1 MLLPEQVKKKNA
13 WVGDEKLALKWSWVD
28 WYCLSKILN
37 SLSRIHFN
45 WFNRITFKF
54 ILLTLLFNTPDSS
67 VINLFP
73 PNSRILSF
81 FVTLEYFVWY
91 IIYFVWYIIL
101 CQIYYLSLVNTI
113 TLFDISFYAKCI
125 SFRYVKNRPV
135 VLCMPKHYNTLFKCV
150 TQLSWN

>member
-45 WFNRITFKF
+45 WFNRITFKL

-81 FVTLEYFVWY
+81 FCHSWIVLLCLIYHSMPNLLFVTCEYHYFVWY
-91 IIYFVWYIIL
+91 IFL
-101 CQIYYLSLVNTI
+101 CQMYQFSLCKKQACGA
-113 TLFDISFYAKCI
+113 LHA
-125 SFRYVKNRPV
+125 
-135 VLCMPKHYNTLFKCV
+135 
-150 TQLSWN
+150 